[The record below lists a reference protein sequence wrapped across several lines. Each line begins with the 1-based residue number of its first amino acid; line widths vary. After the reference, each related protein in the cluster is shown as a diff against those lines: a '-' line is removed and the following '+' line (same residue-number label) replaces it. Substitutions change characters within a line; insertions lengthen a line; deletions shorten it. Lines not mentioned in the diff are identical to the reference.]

1 MSTQS
6 AKQFPPA
13 VVPDRLFDDAEA
25 EARWRARFHAPRIST
40 PEWARDAPDS
50 NVYVSNASGVWEV
63 YAWDRATDEHR
74 QVTDRP
80 NGTMHAR
87 RRPDGERI
95 WWFDDTDGDEFG

>member
-40 PEWARDAPDS
+40 LELQTRFLPHLRTAANELAVFLR
-50 NVYVSNASGVWEV
+50 
-63 YAWDRATDEHR
+63 
-74 QVTDRP
+74 
-80 NGTMHAR
+80 
-87 RRPDGERI
+87 
-95 WWFDDTDGDEFG
+95 